1 MDLNKGNAGR
11 VGERNDLKLIK
22 TSMLQELGVSLRDFL
37 PQDGGHLIR
46 VSGGPVVISTRLLNA
61 LRSYAAHRGIT
72 LMLALDRLR
81 DEIQK
86 QHVDR

>member
-1 MDLNKGNAGR
+1 MDLKGNAGR
-11 VGERNDLKLIK
+11 VGERNDLKLVK
-22 TSMLQELGVSLRDFL
+22 TSMLEELGVSLRDFL

-46 VSGGPVVISTRLLNA
+46 VSGGPVVISKRLLNA
-61 LRSYAAHRGIT
+61 LRSYAARRGIT

-86 QHVDR
+86 KHVDH